1 MIVVD
6 AENARL
12 GRVSAFVAKK
22 LLQGEEVHI
31 INAENAI
38 ISGNPLD
45 TIAKYQQRRRLR
57 YKGDPERSPYWPK
70 VPYLFVKR
78 LVRGMLPRK
87 KPSGRAAHGR
97 LKVHEG
103 KPAEIKAEVVR
114 VPGAD
119 KGELTKYITVSEL
132 CKHLGYNKR

>member
-1 MIVVD
+1 MIIVD
-6 AENARL
+6 AENARI

-38 ISGNPLD
+38 ISGNPVE
-45 TIAKYQQRRRLR
+45 TIAKYQHRRQLK

-87 KPSGRAAHGR
+87 KPSGRAAHDRLRVHVGR
-97 LKVHEG
+97 PGSVLG
-103 KPAEIKAEVVR
+103 DAIR
-114 VPGAD
+114 VPKSD
-119 KGELTKYITVSEL
+119 KGTLTKYITISEL